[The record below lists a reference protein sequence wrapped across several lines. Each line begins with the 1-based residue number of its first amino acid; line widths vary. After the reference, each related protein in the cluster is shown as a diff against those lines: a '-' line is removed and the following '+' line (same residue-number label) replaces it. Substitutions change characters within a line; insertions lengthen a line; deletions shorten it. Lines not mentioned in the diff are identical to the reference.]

1 MYELEKREG
10 RENRSDK
17 TDIKG
22 QNTIC
27 KIRENTICNTICK
40 IRENTLYNIR
50 EIINDTMKQE
60 NIDKI
65 KDMIVDTM
73 KQHTMN
79 RCDITREDKTDEKI
93 GNNKR
98 DSMQHILQVKTKK
111 KKGKNRR
118 EKIIKKQKRENMQH
132 ILQIPKRIKTE
143 EKRENM
149 QHILQIPKRLKTEE
163 SDFLHRI
170 SQLKTGG

>member
-1 MYELEKREG
+1 MYELKKGQERG
-10 RENRSDK
+10 NRSDK
-17 TDIKG
+17 TDTTKQSTICKIRKS
-22 QNTIC
+22 TIC
-27 KIRENTICNTICK
+27 KIRETTNDTMRQENICK
-40 IRENTLYNIR
+40 IR
-50 EIINDTMKQE
+50 
-60 NIDKI
+60 
-65 KDMIVDTM
+65 DMTGDTM

-79 RCDITREDKTDEKI
+79 ICDTTKEEKTDGKI

-98 DSMQHILQVKTKK
+98 DSMQHILQNKTKE

-118 EKIIKKQKRENMQH
+118 EKINKK
-132 ILQIPKRIKTE
+132 

>member
-1 MYELEKREG
+1 MYELKKIEG

-17 TDIKG
+17 TDIKK
-22 QNTIC
+22 QNTMCKIREKTICNTIC
-27 KIRENTICNTICK
+27 KIRENTICN
-40 IRENTLYNIR
+40 IR
-50 EIINDTMKQE
+50 EIIYDTMKQG
-60 NIDKI
+60 NIGKI
-65 KDMIVDTM
+65 KDMTVDTM

-79 RCDITREDKTDEKI
+79 RCDITREDKTDGKI
-93 GNNKR
+93 GDNKR
-98 DSMQHILQVKTKK
+98 ESMQHILQIKEN
-111 KKGKNRR
+111 KGKNRR

>member
-1 MYELEKREG
+1 MYELEEREG
-10 RENRSDK
+10 KGNRSDK

-40 IRENTLYNIR
+40 IRENTICNIR
-50 EIINDTMKQE
+50 EIIHDTMKQG
-60 NIDKI
+60 NIGKI
-65 KDMIVDTM
+65 KEMTVDTM

-79 RCDITREDKTDEKI
+79 RCDITREDKTDGKI
-93 GNNKR
+93 GDNKR
-98 DSMQHILQVKTKK
+98 ESMQHILQTKEN
-111 KKGKNRR
+111 KGKNRR
-118 EKIIKKQKRENMQH
+118 EKIIKKQ
-132 ILQIPKRIKTE
+132 
-143 EKRENM
+143 KRENM